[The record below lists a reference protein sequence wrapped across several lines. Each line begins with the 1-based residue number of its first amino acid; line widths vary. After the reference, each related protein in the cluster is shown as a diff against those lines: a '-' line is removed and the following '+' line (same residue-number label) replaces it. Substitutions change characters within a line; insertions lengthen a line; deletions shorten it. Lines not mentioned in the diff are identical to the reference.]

1 VPAHVTA
8 LVLADTPATKLTCTA
23 RSEPFAVAG
32 KTVERGVISH
42 YAASTLA
49 AATTA
54 SDWLSRIQEA
64 VRRDGGD
71 RKTATRAS
79 LQIKLAGTG
88 SQLLPGKPIL
98 SR

>member
-1 VPAHVTA
+1 MPAHVNA

-23 RSEPFAVAG
+23 RSEPFAFAG

-49 AATTA
+49 FATTA
-54 SDWLSRIQEA
+54 SDWFARIQEA

-71 RKTATRAS
+71 RKPATRAS
-79 LQIKLAGTG
+79 LQMRLEGTG
-88 SQLLPGKPIL
+88 SRRLPGKPTL